1 MFPMFDPNLVQ
12 NDILFE
18 YGESRSYGGVKLWAM
33 AQKFF
38 TRLKALELTKQLIK
52 RLWHA
57 VKRAN

>member
-1 MFPMFDPNLVQ
+1 MFDPNLVQ
-12 NDILFE
+12 NDILYK
-18 YGESRSYGGVKLWAM
+18 YGESRSYGCVKQWAM

-52 RLWHA
+52 RIWRA